1 MEFDI
6 WHYWF
11 IAFILFLILEI
22 FIPSFLMASIGI
34 GCFFASVGGFFD
46 APSTVQ
52 LVLFIVGTLVG
63 FLGIKPFM
71 VNYAY
76 KTEKEVR
83 TNVHGMI
90 GRTGKVCDTIDPDK
104 DWGHVMIDGDTWQ
117 AISKYGVLIPRGTR
131 VKVTA
136 IDSIIL
142 TVELLA
148 ATEDEREEIVT
159 PTTEMSS
166 DITEETELNDTPVT
180 EMSVVED
187 APVARKMI
195 MFSVGNKDK
204 LIDAEEIMCFYSQQ
218 KITYLVMKTLRSYV
232 IDDSLD
238 KIEKKVSTD
247 MFFRANRQFIIS
259 PECVHEII
267 TAGNGKLKVRIHD
280 HKQLPEYISVSR
292 LKSHAFR
299 KWIKEHCDTV

>member
-22 FIPSFLMASIGI
+22 FIPSFLMASISV
-34 GCFFASVGGFFD
+34 GCLFASVGGFLE
-46 APSTVQ
+46 APSTIQ
-52 LVLFIVGTLVG
+52 LVLFIIGTLVG
-63 FLGIKPFM
+63 FLGIKPLM

-83 TNVHGMI
+83 TNVHGML

-117 AISKYGVLIPRGTR
+117 AISKSGILIPRGAR

-142 TVELLA
+142 TVEPLVA
-148 ATEDEREEIVT
+148 MENESENIAPPE
-159 PTTEMSS
+159 TEMSS
-166 DITEETELNDTPVT
+166 ELTEEFEFKGTSAT
-180 EMSVVED
+180 EMSIED
-187 APVARKMI
+187 DEPVARKMI
-195 MFSVGNKDK
+195 MFSVGNKEK
-204 LIDAEEIMCFYSQQ
+204 LVDADEIMCFYSQQ

-238 KIEKKVSTD
+238 KIEKKVSAE

-267 TAGNGKLKVRIHD
+267 TAGNGKLKVRIHNQE
-280 HKQLPEYISVSR
+280 QLPEFISVSR

-299 KWIKEHCDTV
+299 KWIKEHCDMV